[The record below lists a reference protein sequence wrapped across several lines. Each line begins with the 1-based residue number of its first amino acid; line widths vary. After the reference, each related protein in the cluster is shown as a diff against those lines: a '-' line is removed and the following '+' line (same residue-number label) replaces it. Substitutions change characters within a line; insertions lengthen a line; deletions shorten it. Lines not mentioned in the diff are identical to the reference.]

1 MYYAFLP
8 LRPHY
13 FPEDTSV
20 SVRVFMH
27 ASVISAVTEQFKFN
41 RILNLPLEI
50 GAVFLGKEEEI

>member
-8 LRPHY
+8 LSPHF
-13 FPEDTSV
+13 FPQDTCV
-20 SVRVFMH
+20 CVRVCMH
-27 ASVISAVTEQFKFN
+27 ACLDSAVTEQFKFN